1 MIVEERRA
9 MSKKLYLNKAQLKAE
24 LERCLK
30 CADKPC
36 MKACPVKCSPQEFI
50 SLAKE
55 GNFNQAAAS
64 ILRQNPMGQ
73 TCGLICPDKF
83 CMKACTRSRIDFSIN
98 IPKVQATLLENFR
111 TDDSSATAV
120 EPNGYRIAVI
130 GAGPAGLSAA
140 AELSH
145 RGFNVCIFEAGGK
158 IGGALTMIPQERLPQ
173 EVIEKDAAPILNNSL
188 VKLHLNSRI
197 DNPSSLFD
205 QNFDGVIVACG
216 EQNITSLNIPGQE
229 HSLAYTEYLHFP
241 EKYRTD
247 GKVAVIGGG
256 NVAADC
262 AFTAR
267 KNGACAVEMFVRRRL
282 SDMRI
287 SKHEHLEL
295 IEQEINVNTL
305 SSPVQITPKDGSL
318 VLTIRKNQFAD
329 GKLQPVANSET
340 QLEGFSLIITAIGSK
355 AAPYPEDERILYAGD
370 CKTGGSTLV
379 EALASGRE
387 AARLTAERLTGKK

>member
-64 ILRQNPMGQ
+64 ILSQNPMGQ

-140 AELSH
+140 AELSRH
-145 RGFNVCIFEAGGK
+145 GFTVCIFEADNK
-158 IGGALTMIPQERLPQ
+158 IGGALTMIPHERLPQ
-173 EVIEKDAAPILNNSL
+173 EVIEKDAAPILENKL
-188 VKLHLNSRI
+188 VTLHLNSRI

-205 QNFDGVIVACG
+205 QNFDGVIVASG

-229 HSLAYTEYLHFP
+229 HSLPYTEYLHTP
-241 EKYRTD
+241 EKYLTD
-247 GKVAVIGGG
+247 GKVAIIGGG

-305 SSPVQITPKDGSL
+305 SSPVKIEKSGNSYTL
-318 VLTIRKNQFAD
+318 IICKNHFAD
-329 GKLQPVANSET
+329 GKIQPIADSET
-340 QLEGFSLIITAIGSK
+340 RLEDFAFIVTAIGSK
-355 AAPYPEDERILYAGD
+355 ASPKIEDSRIMYAGD
-370 CKTGGSTLV
+370 CLTGGSTLV

-387 AARLTAERLTGKK
+387 AARLTAERLAGKK

>member
-1 MIVEERRA
+1 
-9 MSKKLYLNKAQLKAE
+9 MSTKLYLNKAQLKAE

-30 CADKPC
+30 CPDKPC

-50 SLAKE
+50 SQAKA
-55 GNFNQAAAS
+55 GQFNQAVATINS
-64 ILRQNPMGQ
+64 QNPMGQ

-83 CMKACTRSRIDFSIN
+83 CMKACTRSKIDFSVN

-111 TDDSSATAV
+111 TDDAPFPAV
-120 EPNGYRIAVI
+120 KPNGYRIAVI

-140 AELSH
+140 AELS
-145 RGFNVCIFEAGGK
+145 RNGFAVCIFEADGK

-173 EVIEKDAAPILNNSL
+173 SVIEKDAAPILSNPL
-188 VKLHLNSRI
+188 VKLHLNSRV

-205 QNFDGVIVACG
+205 QSFDGVIVACG
-216 EQNITSLNIPGQE
+216 EQETAALNIPGQE
-229 HSLAYTEYLHFP
+229 HALPYTEYLRLP
-241 EKYRTD
+241 EKYKTD

-262 AFTAR
+262 AFTAC
-267 KNGACAVEMFVRRRL
+267 KNGASAVEMFVRRRL

-287 SKHEHLEL
+287 SKHEHLE
-295 IEQEINVNTL
+295 IVEREINVNTL
-305 SSPVQITPKDGSL
+305 TSPVRIASRNGLLSL
-318 VLTIRKNQFAD
+318 TVRKNQFTD
-329 GKLQPVANSET
+329 GKLQPVADSEAR
-340 QLEGFSLIITAIGSK
+340 LDGFSLIVTAIGSK
-355 AAPYPEDERILYAGD
+355 AALYPEDRRIIYAGD

-387 AARLTAERLTGKK
+387 AAELAAQKILNRQA

>member
-1 MIVEERRA
+1 MTK
-9 MSKKLYLNKAQLKAE
+9 MSTKLYLNKTQLKAE

-30 CADKPC
+30 CPDKPC

-50 SLAKE
+50 SQAKA
-55 GNFNQAAAS
+55 GLFNQAVATINS
-64 ILRQNPMGQ
+64 QNPMGQ

-83 CMKACTRSRIDFSIN
+83 CMKACIRNRIDFSVN

-111 TDDSSATAV
+111 TDNDPVPAV

-130 GAGPAGLSAA
+130 GAGPAGLSAT
-140 AELSH
+140 AELS
-145 RGFNVCIFEAGGK
+145 RNGFAVCIFEADGK

-173 EVIEKDAAPILNNSL
+173 SVIEKDAAPILNNPL
-188 VKLHLNSRI
+188 VKLHLNSRV

-205 QNFDGVIVACG
+205 QSFDGVIVACG
-216 EQNITSLNIPGQE
+216 EQETTALNIPGQE
-229 HSLAYTEYLHFP
+229 HALPYTEYLRLP
-241 EKYRTD
+241 EKYKTN

-267 KNGACAVEMFVRRRL
+267 KNGASAVEIFVRRRL

-305 SSPVQITPKDGSL
+305 TSPVRISSRNGILSL
-318 VLTIRKNQFAD
+318 TVRRNQFAAD
-329 GKLQPVANSET
+329 KLQPVADSEA
-340 QLEGFSLIITAIGSK
+340 QLDDFSLIVTAIGSK
-355 AAPYPEDERILYAGD
+355 AAIYPEDGRILYAGD

-387 AARLTAERLTGKK
+387 AAQMIAEKLPDKK